1 MDRDLSHQFPQMQID
16 FIDTICAPV
25 YQASY
30 PSYSTNHF
38 GISRPCNM
46 SVIECVSTVGHNPGE
61 RPFET
66 TSRRLP
72 SQPRLLGQHG

>member
-30 PSYSTNHF
+30 LSYTTNHY
-38 GISRPCNM
+38 GISRSCNM
-46 SVIECVSTVGHNPGE
+46 SEIECVSTVGHNPGE
-61 RPFET
+61 RPFEA
-66 TSRRLP
+66 TSGRLL
-72 SQPRLLGQHG
+72 SQPGLLGQHG